1 MGFCPFPAQRNYS
14 RKDTFTNSIDKKSR
28 VWYIGARGWRLQQNG
43 RTRGF
48 FNLPIV
54 LLDHNG
60 IAGAAT
66 MLSPFVS
73 KSMMRVIAI
82 VSDFPSLI

>member
-1 MGFCPFPAQRNYS
+1 LTKKAGFGILVPEDGNCNKMAVP
-14 RKDTFTNSIDKKSR
+14 
-28 VWYIGARGWRLQQNG
+28 GA
-43 RTRGF
+43 F
-48 FNLPIV
+48 FNLSIV